1 MEMKKITA
9 GIGCL
14 LLLLVLCSHVFAE
27 KVVLSAG
34 EVTEFFSDKTMT
46 VKEESVDPKTGQSAE
61 FKAFFSKL
69 GGVRALEAG
78 GAAETYNW
86 SVSKDGAFCARNSR
100 RWRDG
105 ICGFV
110 VKENDSY
117 ALYVNKRGNQ
127 KAKAVDGRAIFDNR
141 WKHFLSFSE
150 ILAGE
155 QL

>member
-1 MEMKKITA
+1 MKKIAA
-9 GIGCL
+9 GAGSL
-14 LLLLVLCSHVFAE
+14 LLLLLLCSYVFAE
-27 KVVLSAG
+27 KIVLSAA

-69 GGVRALEAG
+69 GGVRAIEEGG
-78 GAAETYNW
+78 GAENYNW

-110 VKENDSY
+110 VQENDSY
-117 ALYVNKRGNQ
+117 ALYVNKRGTR
-127 KAKAVDGRAIFDNR
+127 KAKAVDGRPVFDNR
-141 WKHFLSFSE
+141 WKLFLSFSE
-150 ILAGE
+150 IQAGE